1 MMAYRFLDG
10 IAMADVAFE
19 ATGENLAELFV
30 AAGDATINT
39 MIDSIDGIL
48 PKKSRKIQLRNGE
61 LDLLLFDFLQEL
73 IYYKDADG
81 LLLRV
86 SQVDIEEQG
95 DEFRLAATGF
105 GEEID
110 TARHEQ
116 GSDVKAVTLH
126 QFVVEQT
133 PQGWRCL
140 VILDV

>member
-1 MMAYRFLDG
+1 MTYRFLDG

-30 AAGDATINT
+30 AASDATINT

-48 PKKSRKIQLRNGE
+48 PKTSRKIQLRNGQ

-86 SQVDIEEQG
+86 PQVEIEQQG

-105 GEEID
+105 GEEFD
-110 TARHEQ
+110 PTRHEPR
-116 GSDVKAVTLH
+116 SDVKAVTLH
-126 QFVVEQT
+126 QFTVERT
-133 PQGWRCL
+133 PEGWRCL

>member
-1 MMAYRFLDG
+1 MAYRFLDSVA
-10 IAMADVAFE
+10 IADVAFE

-39 MIDSIDGIL
+39 MIGSVDGIL
-48 PKKSRKIQLRNGE
+48 AKTSRKIQLSNSE

-86 SQVDIEEQG
+86 PQVEIEEQG
-95 DEFRLAATGF
+95 GEFKLIATGF

-110 TARHEQ
+110 PTRHEQ
-116 GSDVKAVTLH
+116 RADVKAVTLH
-126 QFVVEQT
+126 QFKLEQT
-133 PQGWRCL
+133 SEGWRCF
-140 VILDV
+140 VILDI